1 MTSTPTSFLPVL
13 PQTDVERAAQL
24 IQQAYSP
31 QSHLSSE
38 DQRHLQQELFDIQKR
53 PEAWGLVLPLLSHPD
68 PNVQFFGA
76 HTIQVKISRDWDT
89 FPQESA
95 LQLRE
100 FLVDVTGRYMAA
112 GSTKVILRKLYVAI
126 TSLAIHLCPKIPSQ
140 WPDWPQSCIQAL
152 SSRGA
157 TVEALLD
164 FLAIVAEEVETV
176 ALLPPQKQ
184 QIHGQLIESVSLV
197 TQAVQNSVSRPRPHP
212 VPNELRAALKCFS
225 AWLPF
230 MRAND
235 LTPLIPQLIDIL
247 SPPQG
252 SNEFDET
259 EFVAASEALQEIMS
273 RSALSEGS
281 GSRTLTE
288 PLLLWF
294 DRCGGIIV
302 DKTLQEGFADGV
314 SHSYCQ
320 LLTAVGDHSTQYLAS
335 NLSSTAPATPLV
347 TGPLPP
353 GPLPT
358 KGHLVQ
364 VFLRHLLAYTA
375 LPGYF
380 GVDEEESEMTLGF
393 WYVFQEALW
402 GGDLEYDSDSSVPP
416 PNRREGEQMSV
427 AKAVYGE
434 LVKVLQRKVTWPEE
448 SVLQSWPRDV
458 RDKFQS
464 YRRDVGDTLLN
475 AYYIL
480 RDELLAYL
488 VNDILERL
496 STRQHTHGWEGI
508 EASLHC
514 IMAVQEGVPLED
526 NPYLR
531 RLFGPEILGRFPT
544 TGTDRIRR
552 TTIVLIGTYASWF
565 TTQPTSPP
573 GSPHPSL
580 LMNAISYVVAGL
592 SEPAFCLPAANAL
605 RDLCDANRRALAPH
619 ISAFGELHANLPG
632 IPDIEKSKVLQSI
645 ASVIQALPAEEEI
658 PPVEAIISPVIAKL
672 YEALQS
678 SSYLPDE
685 ARAIAVQQLQTLT
698 GVARGLTRTNDT
710 LLIFEDSPD
719 VKLESEQMKRAREDP
734 RVVRLRD
741 AILDCIRKCIELWS
755 TDASVSN
762 ALSELYKAITSLP
775 TDLTLLSLPPGPLLE
790 LLCIAAQKQ
799 LTAVWLSLA
808 NMLVVQLDPPSLV
821 PTTLKSFP
829 DGSTQQTVLGVL
841 VSLLPTCLTF
851 FSQPGAMENNPDVVQ
866 AFFNFLEMVA
876 QHFISVF
883 YRLPPDLFHAL
894 MQCAI
899 GSLALQERYAL
910 VSACQF
916 LASLIN
922 RTALAEDLGD
932 AKEAL
937 GQAHGR
943 AIMHAVLAGFAV
955 VAPRSTTPNI
965 VEVLSTLV
973 QRYPMQS
980 KAWMEDVLY
989 ASDFPP
995 SRATDE
1001 AKQKFVKTI
1010 YGSRANKRI
1019 RDAAS
1024 QFTLVARGLEGSSFG
1039 HATITL

>member
-1 MTSTPTSFLPVL
+1 MASTPTSFLPVL
-13 PQTDVERAAQL
+13 PHGDVERAAQL

-53 PEAWGLVLPLLSHPD
+53 PEAWGLVLPFLGHSD

-89 FPQESA
+89 FPEESA
-95 LQLRE
+95 QQLRD
-100 FLVDVTGRYMAA
+100 FIVDVTARYMTAPSA
-112 GSTKVILRKLYVAI
+112 KVILRKLYVAI
-126 TSLAIHLCPKIPSQ
+126 TSLAIHLFPKSPSQ

-164 FLAIVAEEVETV
+164 FLAIVAEEVEVV
-176 ALLPPQKQ
+176 ALLPPLKQ
-184 QIHGQLIESVSLV
+184 RIQGQLTESVPIV
-197 TQAVQNSVSRPRPHP
+197 IQAVQTSMSRPRPHP
-212 VPNELRAALKCFS
+212 APSELRAALKCFS

-235 LTPLIPQLIDIL
+235 MTPLIPQLIGIL
-247 SPPQG
+247 ALPQG

-259 EFVAASEALQEIMS
+259 EFTAASDALQEVLS
-273 RSALSEGS
+273 GSALSDGS

-288 PLLLWF
+288 PLLIWC
-294 DRCGGIIV
+294 DRYGGAIV
-302 DKTLQEGFADGV
+302 DNTLREGFADAV

-320 LLTAVGDHSTQYLAS
+320 LLTAIGDHSTYYLAS
-335 NLSSTAPATPLV
+335 NLSSSAAVAPVVPTQ
-347 TGPLPP
+347 LPA
-353 GPLPT
+353 GALPT

-375 LPGYF
+375 LPGYY

-416 PNRREGEQMSV
+416 PNRREGEQMTV

-434 LVKVLQRKVTWPEE
+434 LVKILQRKVTWPEG
-448 SVLQSWPRDV
+448 SVLQSWPQDL

-480 RDELLAYL
+480 RDDLFAHF
-488 VNDILERL
+488 VNDMLEKL
-496 STRQHTHGWEGI
+496 SAKQPTQGWENI

-514 IMAVQEGVPLED
+514 VMAVQEGVPIED
-526 NPYLR
+526 SPYLR
-531 RLFGPEILGRFPT
+531 RLFGPEILGRLPT
-544 TGTDRIRR
+544 TGTDRVRR
-552 TTIVLIGTYASWF
+552 TAIILIGTYATWF

-573 GSPHPSL
+573 GTPHPSI
-580 LMNAISYVVAGL
+580 LMSAISYTVSAL
-592 SEPAFCLPAANAL
+592 SEPSLCLPAANTL
-605 RDLCDANRRALAPH
+605 RDLCDSNRAALAPH
-619 ISAFGELHANLPG
+619 ISAFGELLANLPA
-632 IPDIEKSKVLQSI
+632 IPDVEKSKVLQSI

-658 PPVEAIISPVIAKL
+658 PPIEVMISPIIAKL

-678 SSYLPDE
+678 SNRLPDE
-685 ARAIAVQQLQTLT
+685 ARMVAIQQLQTIT
-698 GVARGLTRTNDT
+698 GVARGLTRANDA
-710 LLIFEDSPD
+710 LLIFDDSPD
-719 VKLESEQMKRAREDP
+719 VVKETERMKRAREDP
-734 RVVRLRD
+734 RIVRIRD
-741 AILDCIRKCIELWS
+741 AILDCIRQCVHLWS
-755 TDASVSN
+755 TDASVEN
-762 ALSELYKAITSLP
+762 ALSDLYKGITSLP
-775 TDLTLLSLPPGPLLE
+775 TDMTLLSLPPGPLLE

-808 NMLVVQLDPPSLV
+808 NMLVIQLNPPSLL
-821 PTTLKSFP
+821 PTVLKSFP
-829 DGSTQQTVLGVL
+829 DDSSQQTVLHVL
-841 VSLLPTCLTF
+841 SSLLPTCLTF
-851 FSQPGAMENNPDVVQ
+851 FSRPGAMEDNPDIVQ
-866 AFFNFLEMVA
+866 AFFNFLEMVTH
-876 QHFISVF
+876 HFIAVI
-883 YRLPPDLFHAL
+883 YRLPADLWHAT
-894 MQCAI
+894 MQCAV
-899 GSLALQERYAL
+899 GALALQERYSL
-910 VSACQF
+910 VSACTF
-916 LASLIN
+916 LASLVN
-922 RTALAEDLGD
+922 RTALTADLGD
-932 AKEAL
+932 AKDTL
-937 GQAHGR
+937 GAAHGR
-943 AIMHAVLAGFAV
+943 SIMRAVLAGFAG
-955 VAPRSTTPNI
+955 VAPRSAAANL
-965 VEVLSTLV
+965 VEVLATLV
-973 QRYPMQS
+973 QRYPGAS
-980 KAWMEDVLY
+980 RAWIEDVLY
-989 ASDFPP
+989 APDFPP

-1039 HATITL
+1039 HATIVL